1 MTSAPARAP
10 ATDDLAIRVT
20 LDSLLRTNAAAR
32 PDALALAD
40 PPDRASFTDGAPRR
54 LRYGELEA
62 AVDRLAGRFKS
73 FALPQNSV
81 VAIQLANTVEAVVA
95 LMAALRAGLVPAP
108 VPVLWR
114 RSDLVAALGMID
126 AKAIVTAARIENE
139 RPAEIACE
147 AAIELFGL
155 SFPCAFGAGVPDGM
169 IPLDLAGETAAELP
183 AAAALASERIAI
195 TTFDVAARGYFAVA
209 RSDAQWLAAGLATL
223 LEARIEAG
231 DAIVSTLPPASLA
244 GIGSALVPWLLCGGT
259 LELVHSYAPQAIA
272 AAAGTGRCHLVAPA
286 ASLPE
291 LARPRK
297 NPFASV
303 IAVHRGLETRTRDL
317 STTAAEAIVDLTV
330 FGEIGAVALRR
341 ESFDRA
347 KPIPL
352 GPVTAP
358 MGNAG
363 APVVIETRCDADGM
377 LALGGA
383 MVPGRPFPA
392 NTKTDVPRLK
402 CSPDGFVRTGFR
414 CRSDARGGLA
424 IEAGP
429 DGIAMIG
436 GLRFGLDE
444 LSARIAKAVDGAKVE
459 VTDDAWLGARL
470 RIEAEN
476 PATAAEALTAAGLTR
491 LVIEAIVPRGVKRR
505 ATG

>member
-1 MTSAPARAP
+1 
-10 ATDDLAIRVT
+10 
-20 LDSLLRTNAAAR
+20 
-32 PDALALAD
+32 
-40 PPDRASFTDGAPRR
+40 
-54 LRYGELEA
+54 
-62 AVDRLAGRFKS
+62 
-73 FALPQNSV
+73 
-81 VAIQLANTVEAVVA
+81 
-95 LMAALRAGLVPAP
+95 
-108 VPVLWR
+108 
-114 RSDLVAALGMID
+114 
-126 AKAIVTAARIENE
+126 
-139 RPAEIACE
+139 
-147 AAIELFGL
+147 
-155 SFPCAFGAGVPDGM
+155 
-169 IPLDLAGETAAELP
+169 
-183 AAAALASERIAI
+183 
-195 TTFDVAARGYFAVA
+195 
-209 RSDAQWLAAGLATL
+209 
-223 LEARIEAG
+223 
-231 DAIVSTLPPASLA
+231 
-244 GIGSALVPWLLCGGT
+244 LVPWLLCGGT

-286 ASLPE
+286 AALPE
-291 LARPRK
+291 FARPRK

-303 IAVHRGLETRTRDL
+303 IAVHRGAATHARDL
-317 STTAAEAIVDLTV
+317 SATAAEAIVDLTV

-392 NTKTDVPRLK
+392 NTKTDVPRLE

-436 GLRFGLDE
+436 GLRFGRDE

-459 VTDDAWLGARL
+459 VIDDPWLGARL

-476 PATAAEALTAAGLTR
+476 PAAAAEALTAAGLTR

-505 ATG
+505 AAG